1 MISIE
6 SRKRCRATAFLAA
19 LCMLVFAVPAFAE
32 PVGRVLASSGAAQ
45 AQSAAGGLRPLAQGA
60 VVERGDTLMTGADSN
75 LQVRFVDDALLM
87 VRPNSRIRVDDYR
100 VEGGTLHSVLSLI
113 AGGLRT
119 LTGRIGKAR
128 RDAYT
133 MNTPTATIGVRGTD
147 YELRLCQG
155 DCPAGSADG
164 LYLGVADGGIVA
176 RNDAGEFDLSAHEAE
191 DDTRRG
197 PGRAVTLAD
206 FEAKALAI
214 PNVGRARAV
223 RSAPDETQASTQ
235 VPELH
240 VYVNGIEWRRVDTF
254 FNSKPDD
261 EVFIVREGEDNKSY
275 VQFGDGRTGRRP
287 PSGIRN
293 ITAAYRVGQ
302 GADGELKAG
311 TQPQNARRAASGKM
325 QSVGRYGLIR
335 TRQSALEKLDC
346 PPEALTGVPCAAGGT
361 VSGVEPGGSREKEE
375 YLAGEDRESN
385 GFNSAFSRGTFCS
398 AGAPT
403 CQFTSVIPGCVQPGT
418 PICP

>member
-75 LQVRFVDDALLM
+75 LQVRFIDDALLM

-176 RNDAGEFDLSAHEAE
+176 RNDAGAFDL
-191 DDTRRG
+191 
-197 PGRAVTLAD
+197 
-206 FEAKALAI
+206 
-214 PNVGRARAV
+214 
-223 RSAPDETQASTQ
+223 
-235 VPELH
+235 
-240 VYVNGIEWRRVDTF
+240 
-254 FNSKPDD
+254 
-261 EVFIVREGEDNKSY
+261 
-275 VQFGDGRTGRRP
+275 
-287 PSGIRN
+287 
-293 ITAAYRVGQ
+293 
-302 GADGELKAG
+302 
-311 TQPQNARRAASGKM
+311 NARE
-325 QSVGRYGLIR
+325 YGLIR

-361 VSGVEPGGSREKEE
+361 VSGAEPGGSREKEE

-403 CQFTSVIPGCVQPGT
+403 CSQSFVIPGCVPPGT